1 MDEMDERM
9 RKEFLINM
17 YNQMWNNINRHI
29 NVVWQ
34 PIALLVAS
42 LGLLSFAEKEFI
54 NFDLAITLVVLLSG
68 WFIAHVYDSSTWYN
82 RNLVILSNIEK
93 QFLRGQDEKEIH
105 FFFKR
110 SHRKIDTMITHF
122 KLQRALGIGLI
133 FIVLYYHVTKRIV
146 EINLFLNKYLQVL
159 LPYLVAVIVVIYL
172 NISIKSGNQSYEE
185 LLEKSPGKEMELN
198 PLNNN

>member
-1 MDEMDERM
+1 MNEEENKDIRN
-9 RKEFLINM
+9 EFLINM

-54 NFDLAITLVVLLSG
+54 NLDLAITLIVLFNG

-82 RNLVILSNIEK
+82 RNLVILTNIEK
-93 QFLRGQDEKEIH
+93 QFLNDQDEKEIH
-105 FFFKR
+105 YYFKR
-110 SHRKIDTMITHF
+110 PHRKIDKMITHF
-122 KLQRALGIGLI
+122 KLQRTLGIGLI
-133 FIVLYYHVTKRIV
+133 LIALYYHATKRTV

-159 LPYLVAVIVVIYL
+159 LPYLVVVIVAIYL
-172 NISIKSGNQSYEE
+172 HRCIKSGNQSYEE
-185 LLEKSPGKEMELN
+185 LLEKSPGKERIS
-198 PLNNN
+198 